1 MKKVLK
7 FIAWLVALLFV
18 LLVVLYVTAGIWLRL
33 LVSNVV
39 PQMTKTPVALKEVDI
54 SFFKGGLSF
63 KGFKI
68 GNPSGFANPNAF
80 ELGEISVKF
89 DPLSLLTSKVVINEI
104 KIDGTKI
111 DAELAQSGQMNLMIL
126 NDNVQEYLK
135 SDTTAPSKSK
145 KTMPQK
151 ATAQTSSSKSAVV
164 KDLSITHSVLNF
176 VLMGQKMQLTL
187 PDIHEKNIGEKS
199 RKTLMEIISD
209 IFTKLTT
216 TSLSEASKSGQK
228 VLNSML
234 DNLAERSKEGSGLV
248 EGLKGEMK
256 NLF

>member
-1 MKKVLK
+1 MKKILK
-7 FIAWLVALLFV
+7 FIAWFVAILLV
-18 LLVVLYVTAGIWLRL
+18 LLVIVYLTAGIWLRL
-33 LVSNVV
+33 LVSNFA
-39 PQMTKTPVALKEVDI
+39 PQITKTPVVLKEVDI
-54 SFFKGGLSF
+54 SLFKGNLSF

-89 DPLSLLTSKVVINEI
+89 DPLSLLTSKIIINEI
-104 KIDGTKI
+104 KINGTKI

-126 NDNVQEYLK
+126 NNNVQEYLK
-135 SDTTAPSKSK
+135 SDTTRSSENK
-145 KTMPQK
+145 KVMSQK
-151 ATAQTSSSKSAVV
+151 TQQPSSSKSAIV
-164 KDLSITHSVLNF
+164 KDLSITHSVLSF

-187 PDIHEKNIGEKS
+187 PDIHEKNIGERN
-199 RKTLMEIISD
+199 RKTLAEIISD

-216 TSLSEASKSGQK
+216 TSLSEVSKSGQK

-248 EGLKGEMK
+248 ENLKGGMK